1 MTSVVTATQASAV
14 TASPP
19 AAAER
24 APEDDAKAAE
34 FLEHARQLRATVE
47 QVTPEEFR
55 WQESHYDHDS
65 RHGRELLF
73 LIANN
78 EWVRATSEIVDVT
91 RSDAVDTIIK
101 IDIDTDQIIHEAFRK
116 RTGRLWLPVIVLPP
130 QAAAVGQYGLDQ
142 HRLEPD
148 PFATVTDAA
157 GGLLPMLPKAD
168 VRHQI
173 SAAMAEII
181 VNMAVARWF
190 GPDDMR
196 PTATRDQ
203 RLLLSAAIY
212 RMPRRGPARL
222 PAGTATAGT
231 AETATAATAL
241 NRPALSRFDNAKD
254 QLLKLLDD
262 YISLLVPQLDGPHRT
277 DAPSTGT
284 VSTGTDSAADGS
296 NAALSPVPERDVYR
310 FAPELTRRAVKVLQ
324 AFADSVVV
332 VVPVDRESTPTVLT
346 VRVPAR
352 DMDHERQWKWT
363 SPSTWILRP
372 LGRLEIDVLTPSADA
387 DRQVQ
392 VNLPDGVFFEES
404 GATPD
409 EAAFPSL
416 VIEVERPQPLKD
428 LASLMAQLLNDPRI
442 PDWPAGLQQC
452 LADLA
457 RAKAETA
464 REILR
469 HYRVG
474 SARAGHST
482 DPGGTQ
488 LDAND
493 AAHGALD
500 ALCREFDQ
508 VFAARPMN
516 RETQDNLRAA
526 WETFDELTGTLYRRT
541 SADRSSPPTVVAR
554 TDTIE
559 DVFQR
564 AVPKRAKV
572 NLHVAVTDAEYFS
585 IARFSGAMSILLMT
599 AVLVLIPVAGLLG
612 YGQPSPEVLAIV
624 LTLFSAIQAG
634 RIERSDRS
642 TLRGLLAAAG
652 NFLIVASILPPVI
665 LAVILAF
672 SPSRPW
678 ALLWAA
684 IGIGLQSLLLL
695 AMWRGPLTATG
706 SPRPTQRRQ
715 FKTQS
720 QDYHHGEAL
729 QSNYWRRTTAN
740 ALLIGRKAYAYVI
753 AQEEDGRSATLTELL
768 TGAQRT
774 SPGGVPQAAAM
785 SGSGPAAADSGSA
798 VAESHNVL
806 ALVRS
811 GTVRQALTF
820 VVFRD
825 EPTAGWARAHVE
837 DLDLDPD
844 RLAPSESV
852 TSTVNVFVGVR
863 RDKRLR
869 VADHPVTSVL
879 AAAAAY
885 QLPVREVQLP
895 MPPPGAAYTDWHWA
909 RVQVGLRD
917 DVDLSQLVAFL
928 DAIRKRTAVSTD
940 EGPAPLVG
948 VQTVPAGGPRIIA
961 APPDRTS
968 ASGRPVLASDMDVV
982 NTPANGAEPAD
993 AQTWRVLGICGDAL
1007 SGIENDIVQRLGEE
1021 CPDLELAGLTYA
1033 LLHGTAVL
1041 LLLGHEPNSYHP
1053 GLGAD
1058 LEKRLR
1064 DGGRALAKL
1073 RVLTNRWLSR
1083 QQLGRAADQPLLH
1096 VHFRAQ
1102 DRPGALL
1109 DVLDSL
1115 GKALKDEPQLSLG
1128 PDEWQ
1133 VWHAQTQITAGHAV
1147 ARLTVRLST
1156 HHGEIDWRPGTS
1168 EEIERKVR
1176 TLARRK
1182 AAAAAVSVDGAFGGE
1197 LDTAEDPVIS
1207 ISPVKTPASTP

>member
-1 MTSVVTATQASAV
+1 MTSVVTGMQASAV
-14 TASPP
+14 AASPV

-24 APEDDAKAAE
+24 ASEDDAKAAE
-34 FLEHARQLRATVE
+34 FLEHARRLQATVE

-101 IDIDTDQIIHEAFRK
+101 IDIDPDQIIHEAFRK
-116 RTGRLWLPVIVLPP
+116 RTGRLWLPVIALPP
-130 QAAAVGQYGLDQ
+130 QAAAVGQYGLGQ
-142 HRLEPD
+142 HRPEPD
-148 PFATVTDAA
+148 PFATVTDAS
-157 GGLLPMLPKAD
+157 GGLLPMLPNAD

-190 GPDDMR
+190 GPDDER
-196 PTATRDQ
+196 PSATRDQ

-222 PAGTATAGT
+222 PAATAAAAT
-231 AETATAATAL
+231 AETATAATIP
-241 NRPALSRFDNAKD
+241 NRPSLSRFGNAKK
-254 QLLKLLDD
+254 QLLELLGEYIRLLD
-262 YISLLVPQLDGPHRT
+262 PHRT

-284 VSTGTDSAADGS
+284 VSTESGTGSAAKGS
-296 NAALSPVPERDVYR
+296 DAARSPVPERDVYR

-324 AFADSVVV
+324 AFAESVVV

-352 DMDHERQWKWT
+352 DMDHKRQWKWT

-372 LGRLEIDVLTPSADA
+372 LGRLEIDVLMPSADA

-392 VNLPDGVFFEES
+392 VNLPDGVFFEET
-404 GATPD
+404 GANPD

-428 LASLMAQLLNDPRI
+428 LASLMTQLFDDRI

-474 SARAGHST
+474 SARASYPT
-482 DPGGTQ
+482 CPGGDQ
-488 LDAND
+488 PDAND
-493 AAHGALD
+493 AARGALD
-500 ALCREFDQ
+500 ALRREFDQ
-508 VFAARPMN
+508 LLAGRPMN

-564 AVPKRAKV
+564 AVPKRAKI

-599 AVLVLIPVAGLLG
+599 VVLAVIPVAGLLG
-612 YGQPSPEVLAIV
+612 YSQPSPEVLAIV

-634 RIERSDRS
+634 RIERADRS

-652 NFLIVASILPPVI
+652 NFLIVASILPPVF

-684 IGIGLQSLLLL
+684 IGIGLQLLLLL

-729 QSNYWRRTTAN
+729 QSNYWRSTTAN

-753 AQEEDGRSATLTELL
+753 ESEENGRSATLTELL

-774 SPGGVPQAAAM
+774 PPGGVSQAAAM
-785 SGSGPAAADSGSA
+785 PGGGPAAADSGSA

-811 GTVRQALTF
+811 GTVGQTLTF

-825 EPTAGWARAHVE
+825 EPTTGWASAHVE

-844 RLAPSESV
+844 RLAPSETV
-852 TSTVNVFVGVR
+852 TGMVNVFVGVR

-879 AAAAAY
+879 AAAAKY
-885 QLPVREVQLP
+885 QLTVREVQLP
-895 MPPPGAAYTDWHWA
+895 VPPPGAAYTDWHWA

-917 DVDLSQLVAFL
+917 DVDLSQLTLFL
-928 DAIRKRTAVSTD
+928 DAINECTAVSTD
-940 EGPAPLVG
+940 EEPAPVAG

-982 NTPANGAEPAD
+982 NTPANGDERAD
-993 AQTWRVLGICGDAL
+993 AQTWRVLGICADAL

-1041 LLLGHEPNSYHP
+1041 LLLGHEPNGYHP
-1053 GLGAD
+1053 GLGTD

-1064 DGGRALAKL
+1064 DSGRALVKL
-1073 RVLTNRWLSR
+1073 RVLTNSWRSR
-1083 QQLGRAADQPLLH
+1083 QQLGLAADQPLLQ

-1133 VWHAQTQITAGHAV
+1133 VWHAQTQITTGHAV

-1156 HHGEIDWRPGTS
+1156 DHRKIDWHPGTS

-1182 AAAAAVSVDGAFGGE
+1182 AADAVSVDGAFGGE
-1197 LDTAEDPVIS
+1197 LDTLEDPVIR